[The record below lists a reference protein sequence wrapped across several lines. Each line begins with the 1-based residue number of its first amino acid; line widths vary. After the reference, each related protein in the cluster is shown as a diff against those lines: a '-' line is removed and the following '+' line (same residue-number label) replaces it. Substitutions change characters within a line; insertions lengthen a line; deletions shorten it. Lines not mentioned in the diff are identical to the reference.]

1 MKDKVYVIDT
11 SGFIAQVEFRD
22 GTTVT
27 VPAVVDE
34 IVDSTSRLRFDL
46 LKDAGLRIELPDGA
60 CLKKV
65 RYAAISTGDAS
76 VLSVTDLDILAKA
89 LELKNRFEVI
99 LVTDDYAIQNVAANL
114 GIEYMAAATSGIRKK
129 VVWELKCTG
138 CGNVVKPGKAV
149 ESGKA
154 VKSGKT
160 VESSKAMKS
169 GKAAESGNV
178 VESGIECPIC
188 GSKVRRRRA
197 PLANHGP

>member
-11 SGFIAQVEFRD
+11 SGFIARVEFSG

-46 LKDAGLRIELPDGA
+46 LKDAGLRVELPDGA
-60 CLKKV
+60 CREKV
-65 RYAAISTGDAS
+65 RSTAISTGDAS

-89 LELKNRFEVI
+89 LELKDRFEVI

-138 CGNVVKPGKAV
+138 CGNVV
-149 ESGKA
+149 ESGN
-154 VKSGKT
+154 V
-160 VESSKAMKS
+160 MKS
-169 GKAAESGNV
+169 GKAVVSGNV

-188 GSKVRRRRA
+188 GSRVRRRRVK
-197 PLANHGP
+197 H

>member
-11 SGFIAQVEFRD
+11 SGFITQVEFRD

-34 IVDSTSRLRFDL
+34 IMDSTSRLRFDL
-46 LKDAGLRIELPDGA
+46 LKDAGLRVELPDGA
-60 CLKKV
+60 CREKV
-65 RYAAISTGDAS
+65 RSAAISTGDAS

-89 LELKNRFEVI
+89 LELKDRFEVI

-138 CGNVVKPGKAV
+138 CGNVVEAGNV
-149 ESGKA
+149 
-154 VKSGKT
+154 
-160 VESSKAMKS
+160 MKS
-169 GKAAESGNV
+169 GKAVVSGNV
-178 VESGIECPIC
+178 VKSGIECPIC
-188 GSKVRRRRA
+188 GSVVRRRRVK
-197 PLANHGP
+197 H